1 MPVNLNGNEL
11 NSLGVKLLNDT
22 SFVKTNLRFLWDAG
36 LPSSYPGS
44 GTSWYEWVDSTARTG
59 TFTNGPTFSTA
70 GGGSILFDGS
80 NDYIQFS
87 TFDLGGP
94 PWSTSFWFKTS
105 STDGGLFSHYSGGP
119 VYNAFETQSG
129 KLTYRYY
136 NNLGWNQSPYST
148 TSVNTNTWVYATFS
162 TGASAT
168 STFTYYLNGVVDG
181 SFNPAGNGIGSGN
194 MGSIGM
200 LWGFSN
206 WNGYIAHVSVHSTQL
221 TQAQILQNFN
231 STRQRFGV

>member
-1 MPVNLNGNEL
+1 MPVNLGGNEI
-11 NSLGVKLLNDT
+11 NSVGVRLLNDT
-22 SFVKTNLRFLWDAG
+22 SLYKTNLVWLWDAG
-36 LPSSYPGS
+36 LISSYPGS
-44 GTSWYEWVDSTARTG
+44 GGTWTEWVSG
-59 TFTNGPTFSTA
+59 TNNGTLTNGPTYSNV

-80 NDYIQFS
+80 NDYISFN
-87 TFDLGGP
+87 TFTLGGP
-94 PWSTSFWFKTS
+94 PWSVSFWFKTS

-119 VYNAFETQSG
+119 VGNAFETQSG

-136 NNLGWNQSPYST
+136 NNLGWNQSPAST

-168 STFTYYLNGVVDG
+168 STFTYYYNGIADG
-181 SFNPAGNGIGSGN
+181 TFTPAGTGVGGGN

-206 WNGYIAHVSVHSTQL
+206 FNGYIAQVSVHTTQL
-221 TQAQILQNFN
+221 SAAQILQNYN
-231 STRQRFGV
+231 SQRQRFGV